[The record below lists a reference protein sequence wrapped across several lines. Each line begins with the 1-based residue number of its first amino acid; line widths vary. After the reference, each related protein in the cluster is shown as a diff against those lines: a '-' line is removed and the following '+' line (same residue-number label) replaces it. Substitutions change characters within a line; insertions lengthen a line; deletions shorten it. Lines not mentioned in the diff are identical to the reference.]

1 MESVESC
8 PLKARAFKMIAKGG
22 KQVQEMK
29 LTSQSQSSTH
39 TIMQK
44 FFLADFTDVKR
55 PPMRARARPS

>member
-1 MESVESC
+1 MPFALESVESC

-39 TIMQK
+39 TCKSSFWPIS
-44 FFLADFTDVKR
+44 
-55 PPMRARARPS
+55 PMWSGRR